1 MVAVS
6 CAGKRRP
13 AIVRRCHERGCK
25 CALAQ
30 TGEKEEMT
38 EQHRVN
44 PAKAYLLRYRGLK
57 AKCAAL
63 ERAIRAAFENATN
76 TTVAL
81 KEICVQTSG
90 GGEMMANAV
99 VNVIDATAILE
110 ERRRE
115 CQTVMQEIMNAI
127 DSVPD
132 DVQQTVLIE
141 HYINGRTLAEIQT
154 DICYEKRNT
163 IIIHGRALWNVW
175 QYMKKRGLCDGN

>member
-1 MVAVS
+1 MIEH
-6 CAGKRRP
+6 K
-13 AIVRRCHERGCK
+13 
-25 CALAQ
+25 Q
-30 TGEKEEMT
+30 
-38 EQHRVN
+38 N

-63 ERAIRAAFENATN
+63 ERAIRSAFENATN

-115 CQTVMQEIMNAI
+115 CQAVMQEIMNAI